1 MSEEKPEAILRNG
14 KVVISSSEQAKS
26 LHDNGYGTLDESKE
40 NLTLSSVEALYLLEE
55 KRIRIIEEASGQ
67 TISLS
72 QLVDEFK
79 ASDEI
84 VWTKYLIYQD
94 LRRRG
99 YVVRDGFGYGVDFRV
114 YERGG
119 FGDQAAKYIAYG
131 ILEGTPTP
139 IETIREV
146 LRFAQNMKRELILA
160 VVDRR
165 GEVVYYSISQLTF

>member
-1 MSEEKPEAILRNG
+1 MQRAEVEAVLRDDRVIVTAREEADTLFE
-14 KVVISSSEQAKS
+14 
-26 LHDNGYGTLDESKE
+26 NGYGTFDKDKKV
-40 NLTLSSVEALYLLEE
+40 LTLSSVEALYLLVE
-55 KRIRIIEEASGQ
+55 KRAKILDEGSGCALG
-67 TISLS
+67 LS
-72 QLVDEFK
+72 QLVDKFM

-119 FGDQAAKYIAYG
+119 FGEQAAKYIVYG
-131 ILEGTPTP
+131 ISEGTPTP
-139 IETIREV
+139 IDRIRDV
-146 LRFAQNMKRELILA
+146 MRFAQNMKRDLILA

>member
-1 MSEEKPEAILRNG
+1 LEAILRNG
-14 KVVISSSEQAKS
+14 KVVVASGEQARS
-26 LHDNGYGTLDESKE
+26 LYDNGYGTLDESKE
-40 NLTLSSVEALYLLEE
+40 TLTLSSVEALYLLEE
-55 KRIRIIEEASGQ
+55 KRIRIVEEASGQ

-119 FGDQAAKYIAYG
+119 FGDQAAKYIVYG
-131 ILEGTPTP
+131 ISEGTPTP

>member
-1 MSEEKPEAILRNG
+1 MEAILRNG
-14 KVVISSSEQAKS
+14 KVVVASSEQAKS
-26 LHDNGYGTLDESKE
+26 LYDNGYGTLDESKE
-40 NLTLSSVEALYLLEE
+40 TLTLSSVEALYLLEE

-67 TISLS
+67 AVSLS
-72 QLVDEFK
+72 QLVDKFK

-119 FGDQAAKYIAYG
+119 FGDQAAKYIVYG
-131 ILEGTPTP
+131 ISEGTPTP

>member
-1 MSEEKPEAILRNG
+1 MSKEELEAVLRNG
-14 KVVISSSEQAKS
+14 KVVVTSDEQAKS
-26 LHDNGYGTLDESKE
+26 LNENGYGTLDDDKKA
-40 NLTLSSVEALYLLEE
+40 LTLSSVEALYLLEE
-55 KRIRIIEEASGQ
+55 KRIRITEEASGQ
-67 TISLS
+67 AISLP
-72 QLVDEFK
+72 QLVERFK

-84 VWTKYLIYQD
+84 VWTKYLIYHD

-131 ILEGTPTP
+131 ISEGTPTP
-139 IETIREV
+139 IERLGEV
-146 LRFAQNMKRELILA
+146 LRFVQNMKRELILA

>member
-1 MSEEKPEAILRNG
+1 MSKEEAETVLSSG
-14 KVVISSSEQAKS
+14 KVTVTERDQAKS
-26 LHDNGYGTLDESKE
+26 LYENGYGTFDQGEE
-40 NLTLSSVEALYLLEE
+40 VLTLSSVEALYLLEE
-55 KRIRIIEEASGQ
+55 KRIRVIDKAKGEALD
-67 TISLS
+67 LS
-72 QLVDEFK
+72 QLVDLFMS
-79 ASDEI
+79 SDRI

-119 FGDQAAKYIAYG
+119 FGDQAAKYIVYG
-131 ILEGTPTP
+131 ISEGTPTP
-139 IETIREV
+139 MDKLREI
-146 LRFAQNMKRELILA
+146 LRFSQNMKRDLILA

>member
-1 MSEEKPEAILRNG
+1 MSREELEAILRNG
-14 KVVISSSEQAKS
+14 KVVVASSEQAKS
-26 LHDNGYGTLDESKE
+26 LYDNGYGTLDESKE
-40 NLTLSSVEALYLLEE
+40 TLTLSSVEALYLLEE

-67 TISLS
+67 AVSLS
-72 QLVDEFK
+72 QLVDKFK

-119 FGDQAAKYIAYG
+119 FGDQAAKYIVYG
-131 ILEGTPTP
+131 ISEGTPTP